1 MVQGLVALLLAAAST
16 RPFPEERLLLD
27 RRLETLRRILPD
39 GPTLTTDA
47 ALVKEL
53 AEGSKLARVEVQARP
68 PQEAGIRGDV
78 VVELSAQGRFGDVD
92 RFFRQVA
99 LSPRLL
105 DVESITLSATSEG
118 IVRLASVLRLP
129 YRPLKAPLPPPP
141 DGLRSRLNGVPRP
154 AADAFLR
161 DQALALAK
169 SETVAALRRAR
180 RNPRLFLS
188 EVAVVVRDR
197 PVVLTHAALGDEF
210 VVRGLAV
217 GEGSV
222 RALETRFERGFFR
235 ISEFLVARQAACY
248 RFEVRGKSPVA
259 GVEAE
264 LPLPAEDPFDQDE
277 TPCRVDR
284 DQARSVV
291 LKGPPAGKISGKGAL
306 SLRLRE
312 VDLADVFRILH
323 LVTSQAFIVDGDV
336 TGRVSLDLTRLTLDE
351 VLTALTK
358 SGLDLSVSDPGPLRR
373 VSAVRGKLPSLP
385 TPAGSPAASFALK
398 RAEVRDVLAV
408 MTDMDAGL
416 AALGPQGF
424 LGRVSL
430 WAKDLPV
437 AALRAAVLDAVGLTE
452 RMEEGRRILSRRGGS
467 EEAVFPVAGTPPE
480 RRLVLRPK
488 DLAVLEFELAGVA
501 SSGEAW
507 TAYAYSPTGALNA
520 YRAGDALADG
530 IIKSVDS
537 TDIVIET
544 DEGPLRLPI
553 APLPK

>member
-1 MVQGLVALLLAAAST
+1 MVQGLVALLLVATST

-39 GPTLTTDA
+39 GPNLATDA
-47 ALVKEL
+47 ALVKDL
-53 AEGSKLARVEVQARP
+53 AEGAKLARVEVQARP
-68 PQEAGIRGDV
+68 PQETGIRGDV
-78 VVELSAQGRFGDVD
+78 VLELSAQGRFGEVD

-99 LSPRLL
+99 LSHRLP
-105 DVESITLSATSEG
+105 DVESLTLSATSEG
-118 IVRLASVLRLP
+118 IVRLAAVLRLP

-169 SETVAALRRAR
+169 SETVAALRRTR

-188 EVAVVVRDR
+188 ELAVVVRDR
-197 PVVLTHAALGDEF
+197 PVVLTHAALSDEF
-210 VVRGLAV
+210 VVRGLTV

-222 RALETRFERGFFR
+222 RALETKFERGFFR
-235 ISEFLVARQAACY
+235 ISDFLVARQAACH

-264 LPLPAEDPFDQDE
+264 LPFPAEDPFDQDE

-284 DQARSVV
+284 DQARSIV
-291 LKGPPAGKISGKGAL
+291 LKGPTGKISGKGSL
-306 SLRLRE
+306 SLRLRD
-312 VDLADVFRILH
+312 VDLADVFRVLH

-358 SGLDLSVSDPGPLRR
+358 SGLDLSISDPGPLRR

-385 TPAGSPAASFALK
+385 TSGGSPAASFALK
-398 RAEVRDVLAV
+398 RAEVRDILAV
-408 MTDMDAGL
+408 MTDMDPSL

-424 LGRVSL
+424 LGRISL

-437 AALRAAVLDAVGLTE
+437 ASLRAAVLDAVGLTE
-452 RMEEGRRILSRRGGS
+452 RMEEGRRILSRRVGS
-467 EEAVFPVAGTPPE
+467 EEPVFPVAGTPPE

-501 SSGEAW
+501 SAGEAW

-530 IIKSVDS
+530 ILKSVDS

-553 APLPK
+553 VPLLK

>member
-1 MVQGLVALLLAAAST
+1 MVQGLVALLFAAAST

-39 GPTLTTDA
+39 GPNPTTDA
-47 ALVKEL
+47 ALVKDL

-78 VVELSAQGRFGDVD
+78 VVDLSAQGRFGDVD

-99 LSPRLL
+99 LSPRLP
-105 DVESITLSATSEG
+105 DVESLTLSATSEG
-118 IVRLASVLRLP
+118 IVRLVAVLRLP

-154 AADAFLR
+154 VAEAFLR
-161 DQALALAK
+161 DQAMALAK

-210 VVRGLAV
+210 VIRGLTV

-235 ISEFLVARQAACY
+235 ISDFLVARQAACH

-284 DQARSVV
+284 DQARNVV
-291 LKGPPAGKISGKGAL
+291 LKGPVGKISGKGTL

-312 VDLADVFRILH
+312 VDLADVFRVLH

-385 TPAGSPAASFALK
+385 TPGGSPAASFSLK
-398 RAEVRDVLAV
+398 RAEVREILAV

-430 WAKDLPV
+430 WTKDVPV
-437 AALRAAVLDAVGLTE
+437 AGLRAAVLDAAGLTE

-501 SSGEAW
+501 SAGEAW
-507 TAYAYSPTGALNA
+507 TAYAYSPTGALNS
-520 YRAGDALADG
+520 YRPGDALADG
-530 IIKSVDS
+530 VIKSVDS

-553 APLPK
+553 TPLPR